1 MAKAKS
7 PDAGS
12 SRRVPIRRVKAKEE
26 DVDEIVEKSD
36 VEETDVPADGA
47 LAPVSDAA
55 ETDDA
60 PEEKPRT
67 RKAQRTLRDDVL
79 SEIYNDSDE
88 APKDGDVSRIKRSE
102 KRSKKLVITFV
113 VIGVLA
119 AAAVAG
125 YIIFGRGT
133 KFSEQ
138 ALITAQAPAE
148 AASGD
153 DVAITVTVKNQE
165 HIDLRNAEL
174 TYTAPEGFTF
184 RTSTPAASNE
194 FNNAWALGDI
204 KQSGGTTVTISGR
217 LIGEQA
223 DVKKFSFTVT
233 YRPSNFNTEFQKT
246 AEVSVTINK
255 SVLTLTP
262 EVPIRLPPGRPVAI
276 PVTLE
281 NVGADGLENVKLVAE
296 YPEGFTFTKAD
307 PKPAEGSTVWEFAS
321 LGAGKKVKVSITGV
335 LTGNVG
341 DTPEFKFRAGRE
353 SATGFQAQ
361 AEASGIGT
369 IVKAGLSLLTAVTNP
384 GAGTTIG
391 WGETLNYVFTYKNDS
406 ESEMNDVSLTV
417 EFNQKNADGSDVAI
431 LDLDNRSD
439 VQNGKLSGR
448 TITWTKKEV
457 PALATVAGGATKDIL
472 LRVPVKS
479 GPTIAVQG
487 DRNFVITT
495 AARISVGSIADVN
508 DENVE
513 TQAQPLATKVTTKLN
528 VEPEGRYYSDEQIPV
543 GSGPL
548 PPQVGQATTYR
559 LGWTLTNPT
568 NEVSQVVATAT
579 LPGNVTWLGKQTVT
593 AGSAVAFDPVTREVS
608 WRINRVPPG
617 TGSLFAS
624 LEATFDVSVTPAE
637 ADLGQLIILLNQTV
651 VTARDAFTEQDLR
664 VEKAIVTSDLPGDVA
679 AQGKGLVVAA
689 PAV

>member
-26 DVDEIVEKSD
+26 DADEIVEKSA
-36 VEETDVPADGA
+36 VEEAESNEADKTVVASDTDV
-47 LAPVSDAA
+47 S
-55 ETDDA
+55 DDA

-67 RKAQRTLRDDVL
+67 KRAQRTLRDDVL
-79 SEIYNDSDE
+79 SEIYNDPED
-88 APKDGDVSRIKRSE
+88 APKDGDVSRIQRTG
-102 KRSKKLVITFV
+102 KRSKKLVVTFV
-113 VIGVLA
+113 IIGVLA
-119 AAAVAG
+119 VAAVAG
-125 YIIFGRGT
+125 YIVFGRGT
-133 KFSEQ
+133 KFNEQ
-138 ALITAQAPAE
+138 VGLTAQAPVE

-204 KQSGGTTVTISGR
+204 KQGGGTTVTISGR
-217 LIGEQA
+217 LLGEQA
-223 DVKKFSFTVT
+223 AVKKFSFTIT
-233 YRPSNFNTEFQKT
+233 YTPSNFNTEFQKT

-262 EVPIRLPPGRPVAI
+262 EVPVRLPPGRPVTI

-281 NVGADGLENVKLVAE
+281 NVGTDSLENVKLVAE
-296 YPEGFTFTKAD
+296 YPEGFTFTKAE
-307 PKPAEGSTVWEFAS
+307 PKPAEGSTVWEFAT
-321 LGAGKKVKVSITGV
+321 LAAGKKQKVTITGV

-369 IVKAGLSLLTAVTNP
+369 IVKAGLSLVTTVTNP

-406 ESEMNDVSLTV
+406 ESEMKDVTLTV
-417 EFNQKNADGSDVAI
+417 EFNQKNADGQDVAI

-439 VQNGKLSGR
+439 IQSGKLSGR
-448 TITWTKKEV
+448 TITWTKKEIS
-457 PALATVAGGATKDIL
+457 ALASVAGGATKDIL
-472 LRVPVKS
+472 LRIPVKS

-487 DRNFVITT
+487 DRNFTITT

-508 DENVE
+508 DKNVE
-513 TQAQPLATKVTTKLN
+513 TQAQLLTTKVTTKLN

-543 GSGPL
+543 GTGPL
-548 PPQVGQATTYR
+548 PPQVGQTTTYR

-579 LPGNVTWLGKQTVT
+579 LPGNVTWVGKQTVT

-608 WRINRVPPG
+608 WRVNRVPPG

-624 LEATFDVSVTPAE
+624 LEATFDVSVTPA
-637 ADLGQLIILLNQTV
+637 ATDVGQLIILLNQTV